1 MKQNVTFY
9 DFTDNFQAISPDS
22 FSYDGLKAL
31 YDWLEQLEEDT
42 GEEIELDVIT
52 LCYNFSEYTLEELQT
67 EYGDYAGEQWED
79 INEAVR
85 WFDDR
90 TVVLPID
97 DDTVIVQ
104 AF

>member
-1 MKQNVTFY
+1 MKQNVTFS
-9 DFTDNFQAISPDS
+9 DFYNSFQAIRPDN
-22 FSYDGLKAL
+22 FSYNGLRTL
-31 YDWLEQLEEDT
+31 YTWLELYEEDT
-42 GEEIELDVIT
+42 GEEIELDVIA
-52 LCYNFSEYTLEELQT
+52 LCCDFSEYTLEELQT

-90 TVVLPID
+90 TVVLPVD
-97 DDTVIVQ
+97 DNTAIVQ